1 MEEVKPEGQ
10 KEKFPR
16 GENENKIAFR
26 RWLAREIVSGRL
38 TQKEAL
44 NRFDFGNNSGF
55 ATLARW
61 IKWYHPS
68 IPVTLPVMSEKERQ
82 KIEALQKQLKLLEKQ
97 LEDAQMKNVALETM
111 IDVAEEQLKIKIR
124 KKPGPKQ

>member
-1 MEEVKPEGQ
+1 MEKVKPAEQ

-16 GENENKIAFR
+16 GEDENKIAFR
-26 RWLAREIVSGRL
+26 RWLVREIVSGRM
-38 TQKEAL
+38 TQKEAIERFEFKQKKPYTVL
-44 NRFDFGNNSGF
+44 WQWINRYKPG
-55 ATLARW
+55 
-61 IKWYHPS
+61 
-68 IPVTLPVMSEKERQ
+68 IPITLPVMSEKERQ

-124 KKPGPKQ
+124 KKSGPKQ

>member
-1 MEEVKPEGQ
+1 MEKVKPEEQ

-26 RWLAREIVSGRL
+26 RWLVREIVSGRM
-38 TQKEAL
+38 TKAEAYH
-44 NRFDFGNNSGF
+44 RFDFGNHSQRV
-55 ATLARW
+55 TLNTW
-61 IKWYHPS
+61 IRQFSPS
-68 IPVTLPVMSEKERQ
+68 IAVTLPVMSEKERQ

-124 KKPGPKQ
+124 KKSGPKQ